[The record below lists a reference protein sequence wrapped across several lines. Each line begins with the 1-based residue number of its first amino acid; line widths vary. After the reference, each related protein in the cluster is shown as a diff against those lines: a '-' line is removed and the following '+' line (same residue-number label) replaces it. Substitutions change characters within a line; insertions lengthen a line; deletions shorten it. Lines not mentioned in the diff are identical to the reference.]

1 MASFETKVFALI
13 LTTVYSALSAPVNN
27 GEHAVSFSVGLAN
40 TQRVYNKD
48 TILYDNV
55 FVNEHNGYSTSTGI
69 FTCPIPG
76 LYVFH
81 FHAYSSNKDTIMWLE
96 LVHNDR
102 AVVSVS
108 GYNSH
113 TVGSQTVMLK
123 LRKGDRV
130 QIQSKEFQEFALFGL
145 NDQIYSTFTG
155 YIIHEDPNQH
165 LSDSSSFV
173 GK

>member
-1 MASFETKVFALI
+1 M
-13 LTTVYSALSAPVNN
+13 
-27 GEHAVSFSVGLAN
+27 
-40 TQRVYNKD
+40 
-48 TILYDNV
+48 
-55 FVNEHNGYSTSTGI
+55 
-69 FTCPIPG
+69 
-76 LYVFH
+76 FH

-102 AVVSVS
+102 TVVSVS

-130 QIQSKEFQEFALFGL
+130 QIRSKEFQEFALFGL

-165 LSDSSSFV
+165 MSDSSNLV